1 MNQDAKKLVLSL
13 ETIAQLQPAADADP
27 VRGTGHTQP
36 TTTVNTIHTGC
47 C

>member
-1 MNQDAKKLVLSL
+1 MNDESRKLVLSL
-13 ETIAQLQPAADADP
+13 ETLMRLDPANEVARP
-27 VRGTGHTQP
+27 TGGTHP

>member
-1 MNQDAKKLVLSL
+1 MKQDSGKLVLSL
-13 ETIAQLQPAADADP
+13 ETLMRLQAPPDAEAN
-27 VRGTGHTQP
+27 RGGTHP